1 MQLNLYIFNQLFRT
15 FMALI
20 TVLISIIWLFQSIRL
35 LQFVVDK
42 GASVGEFF
50 AMSVASMPLWLM
62 ITVPISGFIAVNWV
76 FSRIL
81 ADRELTVMQAVGLSP
96 FQLAKAPIALGLVLS
111 AFLTINSIYILPS
124 SFQTYKDLQFKL
136 RHSIPTVLLRE
147 GVFIGIVDGL
157 TMFIGKRGDND
168 VLQDI
173 FIYDTRTTDRVIT
186 MTAESGK
193 FVDRDG
199 VPTLILQ
206 NGERSEGDNEGQTGA
221 VLLFASYSLS
231 ITQKND
237 QPTERQTIDM
247 NEDSIRNLLS
257 KELATTS
264 KYFLQRH
271 AEAHYRMASP
281 WLGLALTMLSAALIL
296 KGQIRR
302 DLCSKRV
309 MANVSACV
317 LVIIC
322 VVISRGWTSNQ
333 AALWPLI
340 YLSIITPIGFAGW
353 HLISPKTPALGM
365 QT

>member
-1 MQLNLYIFNQLFRT
+1 MQFNLYIFNQLFRT

-20 TVLISIIWLFQSIRL
+20 TVLISIIWLFQSVRL
-35 LQFVVDK
+35 LEFVVDK

-50 AMSVASMPLWLM
+50 TMSLAAIPLWLM

-76 FSRIL
+76 FSRIF

-96 FQLAKAPIALGLVLS
+96 FQLAKAPIALGLILS
-111 AFLTINSIYILPS
+111 AFLTVNSVYILPT
-124 SFQTYKDLQFKL
+124 SFQIYKTLQFKL

-147 GVFIGIVDGL
+147 GVFIEIVDDL
-157 TMFIGKRGDND
+157 TMFIGKRNENNA
-168 VLQDI
+168 LQDI
-173 FIYDTRTTDRVIT
+173 FVHDTRADDRLIT
-186 MTAESGK
+186 MTAETGK
-193 FVDRDG
+193 FVDVDG

-206 NGERSEGDNEGQTGA
+206 NGERSEGNNKGQTGA
-221 VLLFASYSLS
+221 VLLFESYSLS

-237 QPTERQTIDM
+237 QPTERQSIDM

-257 KELATTS
+257 PDLAITP
-264 KYFLQRH
+264 KYYLQRH
-271 AEAHYRMASP
+271 AEAHYRIASP
-281 WLGLALTMLSAALIL
+281 WLGLALTILSAAMIL

-302 DLCSKRV
+302 DLWSKRV

-322 VVISRGWTSNQ
+322 VVMTRGWTSNQ
-333 AALWPLI
+333 AVFWPLI
-340 YLSIITPIGFAGW
+340 YLSILTPIGFASW
-353 HLISPKTPALGM
+353 QLSSPKAPALGA